1 MDGPNHHGGILAAP
15 GPHLRCFQFRTFIDD
30 GYSYIA
36 KGCKV
41 NSVFEKRQILLV
53 LANGCGRIGKFL
65 FKWSGVEVGVNHSL
79 LDYFLNA
86 SPVVKLVMLIL
97 LLASVVSWALIFH
110 RGSFL
115 KQARKQMQNFQEKFE
130 EASDLTQVWG
140 SLSNRKA
147 NRQLTGPA
155 SIFQAGFKEFI
166 RYKKQGASINATL
179 DGVERALAIA
189 EAKELDKL
197 DRHLSLLATIG
208 STSPYVGL
216 FGTVWGI
223 MMSFQALS
231 SVQQATMPMVAPG
244 ISEALIATAMGLFAA
259 IPAVVAYN
267 RFNSAVNRIA
277 NQYATF
283 REEVVA
289 AIARQMQGAVGQK
302 PVVETRYAEPDF
314 EDEEQYA

>member
-1 MDGPNHHGGILAAP
+1 MFKQGGV
-15 GPHLRCFQFRTFIDD
+15 
-30 GYSYIA
+30 
-36 KGCKV
+36 K
-41 NSVFEKRQILLV
+41 
-53 LANGCGRIGKFL
+53 
-65 FKWSGVEVGVNHSL
+65 VGVNHSL

-97 LLASVVSWALIFH
+97 LIASVISWALIFH

-115 KQARKQMQNFQEKFE
+115 KQTRKQTQNFQEKFE
-130 EASDLTQVWG
+130 EANDLTQVWG

-147 NRQLTGPA
+147 NRQLTGLA
-155 SIFQAGFKEFI
+155 YMFQTGFKEFI
-166 RYKKQGASINATL
+166 RYRKQGASINATL
-179 DGVERALAIA
+179 EGVERAVAIA

-197 DRHLSLLATIG
+197 DRNLSLLATIG
-208 STSPYVGL
+208 STSPYIGL

-259 IPAVVAYN
+259 IPAVIAYN
-267 RFNSAVNRIA
+267 RFNNAANRIA

-283 REEVVA
+283 REEFVGAV
-289 AIARQMQGAVGQK
+289 ARQLHGGVATK
-302 PVVETRYAEPDF
+302 PVAEARYVEPDL